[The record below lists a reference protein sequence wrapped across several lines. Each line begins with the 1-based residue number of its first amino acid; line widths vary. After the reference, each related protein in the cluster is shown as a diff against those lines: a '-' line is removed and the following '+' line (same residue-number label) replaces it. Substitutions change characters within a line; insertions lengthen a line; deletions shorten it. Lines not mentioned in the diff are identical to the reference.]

1 LGVEAAQFPEMF
13 PVMKENVQ
21 NNIIAEEKTSRAI
34 KSVSRAANDNYGETL
49 LSASY
54 NNKQQ

>member
-34 KSVSRAANDNYGETL
+34 KSVFRATKDNYGGNFIVGFL
-49 LSASY
+49 
-54 NNKQQ
+54 